1 MHSVKISSSIIT
13 GMYLKCISYKFVYLQ
28 IGRNDKTWK
37 AWFDTDAPE
46 ESPIPDGYSTS
57 LDTFRKLLLIRYMQY
72 SKYRIMMLVLL

>member
-1 MHSVKISSSIIT
+1 MDPFGHCAVYD
-13 GMYLKCISYKFVYLQ
+13 GYLLCRQ

-57 LDTFRKLLLIRYMQY
+57 LDTYRKLLLIR
-72 SKYRIMMLVLL
+72 